1 MRPFHLLLITGDGAE
16 PRRVDFQADDPFQ
29 AFQSALNE
37 RSRCEV
43 ELWDGERL
51 LVRMSKTEAN
61 LWKLHGM
68 PPAPPEAA
76 SRPDPSGAAAA

>member
-1 MRPFHLLLITGDGAE
+1 MRPFHLLLITDDGAA
-16 PRRVDFQADDPFQ
+16 PRRIDFQADDPFQ

-68 PPAPPEAA
+68 PASPPEPANKA
-76 SRPDPSGAAAA
+76 GPPGAAAA

>member
-1 MRPFHLLLITGDGAE
+1 MRPFHLLLITDDGAE
-16 PRRVDFQADDPFQ
+16 PRRVNFHADDPFQ

-61 LWKLHGM
+61 LWKLHGT
-68 PPAPPEAA
+68 PPAAP
-76 SRPDPSGAAAA
+76 GAANIADFPGTAAA